1 MQCIVVHFC
10 KYCFVG
16 CIMQG
21 ATLVVALGIACVMK
35 KKAHPMAKFGD
46 VRRRY
51 PDKKAGFAR
60 TWALTEAHTESSKK
74 RISWTVKQA
83 STQTP
88 GCD

>member
-60 TWALTEAHTESSKK
+60 TWLLTEAHTKSSKK
-74 RISWTVKQA
+74 RI
-83 STQTP
+83 P
-88 GCD
+88 